1 MIVTVI
7 ESKKCLKSKKEI
19 ASKESIGNSIINERK
34 YRGNFFHDR
43 RSAITLGKGS
53 REENFM
59 KQIFMSRIFASSYRD
74 PYPNTVLLRECLW
87 IFPRWKKVIKF
98 DFSKIRSS
106 FRREPVDIDVLS
118 SVQSIS
124 LNSKYDDKLAIKLS
138 TCWISLLIKFQVI
151 PLGSYISIPAHL
163 TRLSKVI
170 PVQNYHRYSWY
181 HQIILELHHE
191 ISPSSP
197 ILLW

>member
-1 MIVTVI
+1 MAQLCYNSVFIKYCVRWIVTSI
-7 ESKKCLKSKKEI
+7 DSYESKKYLKSKKNEI
-19 ASKESIGNSIINERK
+19 SSKKN
-34 YRGNFFHDR
+34 R
-43 RSAITLGKGS
+43 RSSINKWAKISVIFSTIDDQHSHGKGS

-106 FRREPVDIDVLS
+106 FRREPGYRYVLS
-118 SVQSIS
+118 NVQSIS

-138 TCWISLLIKFQVI
+138 TCWFIRF
-151 PLGSYISIPAHL
+151 A
-163 TRLSKVI
+163 
-170 PVQNYHRYSWY
+170 N
-181 HQIILELHHE
+181 
-191 ISPSSP
+191 
-197 ILLW
+197 